1 MELPRLP
8 PRVEHPFVRFLC
20 GLPPRLQRGLFRP
33 RIRVGGLEPAPDIQ
47 ALLWLARLVGDDSA
61 SGGGTLSPEQARA
74 RARAE
79 AAIVSGPQP
88 RLPRLEDISIP
99 GSGGPIGARVYSAV
113 PTDASPPPLIV
124 YYHGGG
130 WVIGDLDT
138 HDSICRFLALF
149 AGCMVISVD
158 YRLAPESPFPAAVE
172 DSVDAFRWA
181 CEEAS
186 ALGADPRRV
195 AVSGDSAGGDLAAV
209 VSLLTRD
216 DGGPKPAMQ
225 ALLYP
230 VTDAIGDQESRRV
243 YADGFLLTAADMG
256 WYEGHYLQ
264 GANADTDPRA
274 SVLRADDLSGLPP
287 TYVCTAGMDPLR
299 DEGEAYAERLWEA
312 GNRVAHRRHPG
323 LVHTFAHMT
332 GISRTA
338 RAAMHELAGAL
349 RMGLSTHALE
359 SAAPASA
366 TRIAAIRGR

>member
-1 MELPRLP
+1 
-8 PRVEHPFVRFLC
+8 V
-20 GLPPRLQRGLFRP
+20 
-33 RIRVGGLEPAPDIQ
+33 
-47 ALLWLARLVGDDSA
+47 
-61 SGGGTLSPEQARA
+61 
-74 RARAE
+74 
-79 AAIVSGPQP
+79 IVAGPQP
-88 RLPRLEDISIP
+88 RLPRLEAITIP
-99 GSGGPIGARVYSAV
+99 ATGGPIGARVYSAV
-113 PTDASPPPLIV
+113 PTEAGPPPLLV

-130 WVIGDLDT
+130 WVIGDLET

-149 AGCMVISVD
+149 AGCIVISVD
-158 YRLAPESPFPAAVE
+158 YRLAPEHPFPAGVE

-181 CEEAS
+181 WEEAE

-195 AVSGDSAGGDLAAV
+195 AVAGDSAGGDLAAV

-216 DGGPKPAMQ
+216 DDGPKPAMQ

-230 VTDAIGDQESRRV
+230 VTDAIGGQESRRV
-243 YADGFLLTAADMG
+243 YADGFLLTGADMG

-287 TYVCTAGMDPLR
+287 AYVCTAGMDPLR
-299 DEGEAYAERLWEA
+299 DEGEAYAARLREA

-349 RMGLSTHALE
+349 RMGLSVPGSGA
-359 SAAPASA
+359 AAPAPA
-366 TRIAAIRGR
+366 TRTGASRGR